1 MPAYVSEVHSEQ
13 ELPWYWARAS
23 GKMQK
28 LQSKKQ
34 MEHKARPNK
43 AVNFFQEL
51 PQLSDTTHQRFS

>member
-13 ELPWYWARAS
+13 ELLWYWARAS

-34 MEHKARPNK
+34 MERKARPNK
-43 AVNFFQEL
+43 AVNFFYEL
-51 PQLSDTTHQRFS
+51 PQLSDTTHQHFS